1 MSLPCQKLCGKR
13 STYFKTLCMQWLR
26 ENEPEIYHRL
36 HKEAVREYPLVR
48 PARRKAGYVDTRVDK
63 RSDAEAPAI

>member
-26 ENEPEIYHRL
+26 ENEPEVYHRL
-36 HKEAVREYPLVR
+36 HKEAVKEYPLVR
-48 PARRKAGYVDTRVDK
+48 RGRKVGYCDVGINE
-63 RSDAEAPAI
+63 RSDEAIARI